1 MELAIAF
8 IVFIASMIATIVLDL
23 SMVWALLVGLAA
35 FLAVGKFRGFGIG
48 EQMNMGLESLK
59 DSKGV
64 VQIMLI
70 IGLITATWRV
80 SGTITVFVYYG
91 IKIISPP
98 IFLLV
103 AFLLACLLSYALG
116 TSYGVA
122 GTVGVIF
129 MALARSGDVDPV
141 IAAGVILSGVYF
153 GDRCSPA
160 SSCANLVAGVTG
172 TDIFSNVKLMI
183 KTAGLPFGITLA
195 AYTFLSI
202 RNPISHVDE
211 TLVSA
216 FEEQFSLSFWA
227 FLPAIFLLVLPFLK
241 VKVKTAMLVSITSGI
256 LVAWLVQGVEL
267 PSVLHTC
274 IFGYQA
280 EGEGLGAILNGGGL
294 VSMIEV
300 SIILAISSLYSG
312 IFSDTNMLGELQDM
326 LGRACT
332 KLGKFSVMILMS
344 IAMVAIF
351 CNQTIAILMCN
362 DLMKRPYRDCGGNS
376 EELAMDMANSVV
388 LISGLIPWSIAC
400 NVPLTFMGADPS
412 SVPYALYLYIVPAV
426 YWFTKKRWFKTR

>member
-23 SMVWALLVGLAA
+23 SMVWALLVGLGA
-35 FLAVGKFRGFGIG
+35 FLSVGKIRGFGFS
-48 EQMNMGLESLK
+48 EQMKMGLESLK

-91 IKIISPP
+91 IRIISPP

-103 AFLLACLLSYALG
+103 AYLLACVLSYALG

-172 TDIFSNVKLMI
+172 TDIFSNVKMMI
-183 KTAGLPFGITLA
+183 RTAGIPFALTLA
-195 AYTFLSI
+195 AYTILSI
-202 RNPISHVDE
+202 KNPISHVDE
-211 TLVSA
+211 TLVAA
-216 FEEQFSLSFWA
+216 FEEQFNLSFWA
-227 FLPAIFLLVLPFLK
+227 FIPAIFMLILPFLK
-241 VKVKTAMLVSITSGI
+241 VKVKYAMLTSIASGI

-274 IFGYQA
+274 IFGYRA
-280 EGEGLGAILNGGGL
+280 DGEGLGAILNGGGL

-332 KLGKFSVMILMS
+332 KLGKFSVMIMMS

-362 DLMKRPYRDCGGNS
+362 DLMKRPYFDCGADK

-412 SVPYALYLYIVPAV
+412 SVPYALYLYIVPVV

>member
-23 SMVWALLVGLAA
+23 SMVWALLVGLGA
-35 FLAVGKFRGFGIG
+35 FLSVGKIRGFGFS
-48 EQMNMGLESLK
+48 EQMKMGLESLK

-91 IKIISPP
+91 IRIISPP

-103 AFLLACLLSYALG
+103 AYLLACVLSYALG

-172 TDIFSNVKLMI
+172 TDIFSNVKMMI
-183 KTAGLPFGITLA
+183 RTAGIPFALTLA
-195 AYTFLSI
+195 AYTILSI
-202 RNPISHVDE
+202 KNPISHVDE
-211 TLVSA
+211 TLVAA
-216 FEEQFSLSFWA
+216 FEEQFNLSFWA
-227 FLPAIFLLVLPFLK
+227 FIPAIFMLILPFLK
-241 VKVKTAMLVSITSGI
+241 VKVKYAMLTSIASGI

-274 IFGYQA
+274 IFGYRA
-280 EGEGLGAILNGGGL
+280 DGEGLGAILNGGGL

-332 KLGKFSVMILMS
+332 KLGKFSVMIMMS

-362 DLMKRPYRDCGGNS
+362 DLMKRPYFDCGADK

-412 SVPYALYLYIVPAV
+412 SVPYALYLYIVPVV
-426 YWFTKKRWFKTR
+426 YWLTKKRWFKTR

>member
-8 IVFIASMIATIVLDL
+8 IVFIASMIATIALDL
-23 SMVWALLVGLAA
+23 SMVWALLVGLGA
-35 FLAVGKFRGFGIG
+35 FLSVGKLRGFGFG
-48 EQMNMGLESLK
+48 EQMQMGMESLK

-91 IKIISPP
+91 IRIISPP
-98 IFLLV
+98 TFLLV

-172 TDIFSNVKLMI
+172 TDIFTNVKLMLR
-183 KTAGLPFGITLA
+183 TAGLPFALTLI
-195 AYTFLSI
+195 AYAVLSFQ
-202 RNPISHVDE
+202 NPISHVDE
-211 TLVSA
+211 TLVRA

-227 FLPAIFLLVLPFLK
+227 FLPAIFMLVMPFLK
-241 VKVKTAMLVSITSGI
+241 VKVKYAMLTSIASGI
-256 LVAWLVQGVEL
+256 LVAWLIQGV
-267 PSVLHTC
+267 
-274 IFGYQA
+274 
-280 EGEGLGAILNGGGL
+280 
-294 VSMIEV
+294 
-300 SIILAISSLYSG
+300 
-312 IFSDTNMLGELQDM
+312 
-326 LGRACT
+326 
-332 KLGKFSVMILMS
+332 
-344 IAMVAIF
+344 
-351 CNQTIAILMCN
+351 
-362 DLMKRPYRDCGGNS
+362 
-376 EELAMDMANSVV
+376 
-388 LISGLIPWSIAC
+388 
-400 NVPLTFMGADPS
+400 
-412 SVPYALYLYIVPAV
+412 
-426 YWFTKKRWFKTR
+426 

>member
-1 MELAIAF
+1 MILGIAF
-8 IVFIASMIATIVLDL
+8 FVFIASMIATIVLDI
-23 SMVWALLVGLAA
+23 SMVWALVVGLVA
-35 FLAVGKFRGFGIG
+35 FLFVGTTRGFSVK
-48 EQMNMGLESLK
+48 EQMEMGFESLK
-59 DSKGV
+59 ESKGV

-91 IKIISPP
+91 IKIITPS

-103 AFLLACLLSYALG
+103 AYLLACLLSYALG

-129 MALARSGDVDPV
+129 MALARSGGVDPV

-153 GDRCSPA
+153 GDRCAPT

-172 TDIFSNVKLMI
+172 TDIFTNVKMMMR
-183 KTAGLPFGITLA
+183 TAGLPFAVTLA
-195 AYTFLSI
+195 AYGFLSVQ
-202 RNPISHVDE
+202 NPISHVDE
-211 TLVSA
+211 TLVAA
-216 FEEQFSLSFWA
+216 FEEQFSLSYLA
-227 FLPAIFLLVLPFLK
+227 FIPAVFMLLLPFLK
-241 VKVKTAMLVSITSGI
+241 VRVKHAMLVSIVSGI
-256 LVAWLVQGVEL
+256 LVAWLVQGVGL
-267 PSVLHTC
+267 VDVLHTC
-274 IFGYQA
+274 IFGYHA

-294 VSMIEV
+294 VSMVEV

-312 IFSDTNMLGELQDM
+312 IFSNTNMLGELQDM

-332 KLGKFSVMILMS
+332 KLGKFSVMTMMS

-362 DLMKRPYRDCGGNS
+362 DLMKRPYYDCGAS
-376 EELAMDMANSVV
+376 KEELAMDMANSVV
-388 LISGLIPWSIAC
+388 LISGLIPWCIAC

-412 SVPYALYLYIVPAV
+412 SVPYALYLYIVPLC
-426 YWFTKKRWFKTR
+426 YWITKKHWYPTR

>member
-1 MELAIAF
+1 MVLGIAF
-8 IVFIASMIATIVLDL
+8 FVFIAAMIFTIVMDL

-35 FLAVGKFRGFGIG
+35 FLFVGTTRGFSVK
-48 EQMNMGLESLK
+48 EQMAMGMESLK

-91 IKIISPP
+91 IKIISPS

-103 AFLLACLLSYALG
+103 AYLLACLLSYALG

-172 TDIFSNVKLMI
+172 TDIFSNVKLMMR
-183 KTAGLPFGITLA
+183 TAGLPFALTLA
-195 AYTFLSI
+195 AYTVLSFQ
-202 RNPISHVDE
+202 NPISHVDE
-211 TLVSA
+211 TLVAA
-216 FEEQFSLSFWA
+216 FEEQFSLSFLA
-227 FLPAIFLLVLPFLK
+227 FIPAIFMLVLPFLK
-241 VKVKTAMLVSITSGI
+241 VKVKHAMLISIASGI
-256 LVAWLVQGVEL
+256 LVAWLVQGVDL
-267 PSVLHTC
+267 FTVLHTC
-274 IFGYQA
+274 IFGYHA

-332 KLGKFSVMILMS
+332 KLGKFAVMILMS
-344 IAMVAIF
+344 VAMVAIF

-362 DLMKRPYRDCGGNS
+362 DLMKRPYHDCGGDK

-412 SVPYALYLYIVPAV
+412 SVPYALYLYIVPIC
-426 YWFTKKRWFKTR
+426 YWITKKRWFHTR